1 MNMSNSIV
9 CACPTR
15 CYEHQIRML
24 VAKVFMDDLAMDEIE
39 KFFFVY
45 DLPARLRD
53 TPGRLRAEVLTYVQ
67 YRGFMEQWSKNPGA
81 LKRLLAELGRADLA
95 AKVQEFMCK

>member
-1 MNMSNSIV
+1 M
-9 CACPTR
+9 
-15 CYEHQIRML
+15 E
-24 VAKVFMDDLAMDEIE
+24 EIE

-53 TPGRLRAEVLTYVQ
+53 TPGRLRAEVLTFVQ
-67 YRGFMEQWSKNPGA
+67 YQGFMKQWSKNPGA
-81 LKRLLAELGRADLA
+81 LKQLLTELGRADLA